1 VSGRVEFFEEWVFR
15 EVFIRRWGVGT
26 GVGIFADELLRGMRT
41 WESPKANIRI
51 MTSRMRGGSDRRM
64 YQPDLIEK
72 PDTSSWSES
81 TGETYAMLKNIQVIH
96 PPQLGPDVIHG
107 HLMARVSIY
116 RIMYGQDVYVTVNAD
131 RSSAHYRTEEGDFAF
146 CTVEEIS

>member
-1 VSGRVEFFEEWVFR
+1 V
-15 EVFIRRWGVGT
+15 
-26 GVGIFADELLRGMRT
+26 
-41 WESPKANIRI
+41 
-51 MTSRMRGGSDRRM
+51 TSRMREESEGRV
-64 YQPDLIEK
+64 YQSNLIEK

-81 TGETYAMLKNIQVIH
+81 MGDTYAMLKNIQIIH

-116 RIMYGQDVYVTVNAD
+116 RIMYGQDVYMTVNAD

-146 CTVEEIS
+146 CAVEEIS